1 MVSWRIFEG
10 KNGLELGPGRVFLL
24 SHFGCEDRFKMAPN
38 LKWDKESSAM
48 I

>member
-10 KNGLELGPGRVFLL
+10 QNGLEFGPGRVFLL
-24 SHFGCEDRFKMAPN
+24 SHFGREDRFKMAPN
-38 LKWDKESSAM
+38 LKWGKESSAM